1 VQLSGAAGV
10 KKGMDKP
17 DPNAARATTSGPAA
31 TLAVAHLPSGPSA
44 TGLVSLLTQVLG
56 GRWPV
61 AGACPRSEELP
72 LLSHLEPGELARRLD
87 LSAVGGIRLAAA
99 FELGRRVEQARI
111 GPRPSLD
118 TPERANAV
126 FMPHLRGQRREAL
139 WAALLDGR
147 HRLLKLE
154 RISEGTLTTSLVHP
168 REVFARALAAPAA
181 ALIVAHNHPSGDPAP
196 SPEDR
201 EVTRRLHAAGELL
214 GIPLL
219 DHLVVSDGGF
229 VSIRER
235 FGLT

>member
-1 VQLSGAAGV
+1 
-10 KKGMDKP
+10 MDKP
-17 DPNAARATTSGPAA
+17 DLSVARTLDGAPQA
-31 TLAVAHLPSGPSA
+31 LAVDFPISNGRC
-44 TGLVSLLTQVLG
+44 SLALSELLSQVLG
-56 GRWPV
+56 GRWPP
-61 AGACPRSEELP
+61 ARLCPRSEELP
-72 LLSHLEPGELARRLD
+72 RLSHLEIGDLARHLD
-87 LSAVGGIRLAAA
+87 LTSAGAQRLAAA

-126 FMPHLRGQRREAL
+126 FMPHLRGQLRESL

-196 SPEDR
+196 SAEDR